1 MKGAVKSSRGRR
13 EADESCRVLARSV
26 IMIEAAVGCI
36 SADRSSASCTVL
48 WLNPVLPHIA
58 RVLRVVPRASE
69 SFCQRRPLGIR
80 SDLQGSSAY
89 GSGPSGRRFK
99 SSRPDQSSQRLARR
113 RCTRS
118 FSTPH
123 YLTKNATPA
132 AEPSWIEVTHFW
144 HMGLVPWPLFVV
156 GQPRERIQLRRI
168 FAETG
173 DGLLSRQVLRIPW
186 APEAVRVEI
195 KPSLNSSPVHLFG
208 GTVPPP
214 SSSKGGA
221 HHGTCCTDREV

>member
-48 WLNPVLPHIA
+48 WLNPYSLASPGCFA
-58 RVLRVVPRASE
+58 SCRGLQNLFASVVPGNQERSPGIIGLRFGTEWSE
-69 SFCQRRPLGIR
+69 VQVLSPRPIL
-80 SDLQGSSAY
+80 SATCET
-89 GSGPSGRRFK
+89 SLHPIFFD
-99 SSRPDQSSQRLARR
+99 P
-113 RCTRS
+113 
-118 FSTPH
+118 PN

-132 AEPSWIEVTHFW
+132 AGPSWVEVTHFW